1 MALLMKGSVP
11 MAVRDHSLDPLII
24 TAAREEFMT
33 HGFQKASLH
42 KIADRAGI
50 TTGALYT
57 RYKNKD
63 ALFCSLVEPVLQE
76 MAVKSQPIRALYEK
90 VQENPS
96 SAALLKA
103 IRQEEQ
109 IYLDL
114 LFDHYEDCI
123 LLFCKCSG
131 SALEK
136 QIQQM
141 KALKSSETV
150 TFFKRIARRDLNC
163 DGIELIM
170 NQQFY
175 YYQQI
180 LQRGYNREQA
190 VSCMK
195 TVELFLEAGWKTI
208 FERIL

>member
-1 MALLMKGSVP
+1 
-11 MAVRDHSLDPLII
+11 MAVKDHSLDPLI
-24 TAAREEFMT
+24 TQAAREEFLA

-63 ALFCSLVEPVLQE
+63 ALFRSLVEPVLQE
-76 MAVKSQPIRALYEK
+76 MAVKSQPIRVLYEK
-90 VQENPS
+90 VQKSPS
-96 SAALLKA
+96 PSALLEA

-123 LLFCKCSG
+123 LLFCKCGG

-141 KALKSSETV
+141 MALKSSETV
-150 TFFKRIARRDLNC
+150 AFFKSIARQDLDY

-180 LQRGYNREQA
+180 LQRGYNREKA

-195 TVELFLEAGWKTI
+195 TVELFLESGWKTI

>member
-1 MALLMKGSVP
+1 
-11 MAVRDHSLDPLII
+11 MAVKDHTLDPRI
-24 TAAREEFMT
+24 TQAAREEFLA

-63 ALFCSLVEPVLQE
+63 ALFCSLVEPLFQDI
-76 MAVKSQPIRALYEK
+76 AVKSQPIRTLYEK
-90 VQENPS
+90 IQACPS
-96 SAALLKA
+96 SSALLQA

-114 LFDHYEDCI
+114 LFDRYEDCV
-123 LLFCKCSG
+123 LLFCKSSG
-131 SALEK
+131 SSLEK

-141 KALKSSETV
+141 MSQKSSETV
-150 TFFKRIARRDLNC
+150 SFFKSIARRELDY
-163 DGIELIM
+163 DGITLIM
-170 NQQFY
+170 SQQFY

-180 LQRGYNREQA
+180 LQRGYSREKA

-195 TVELFLEAGWKTI
+195 TVELFLESGWKTI

>member
-1 MALLMKGSVP
+1 
-11 MAVRDHSLDPLII
+11 
-24 TAAREEFMT
+24 MT

-63 ALFCSLVEPVLQE
+63 ALFLSLVEPVLKE
-76 MAVKSQPIRALYEK
+76 MSIKAEPIRALYEE
-90 VQENPS
+90 VQKSPNVD
-96 SAALLKA
+96 ALFHA
-103 IRQEEQ
+103 ILQEEQ

-123 LLFCKCSG
+123 LLFCKSG
-131 SALEK
+131 GSTLEK

-141 KALKSSETV
+141 MAQKSAETISFV
-150 TFFKRIARRDLNC
+150 KCIARQELDY
-163 DGIELIM
+163 DGIALIM
-170 NQQFY
+170 SQQFY

-180 LQRGYNREQA
+180 LQRGYSREKA

-195 TVELFLEAGWKTI
+195 TVELFLESGWKTI
-208 FERIL
+208 FEKIL

>member
-1 MALLMKGSVP
+1 

-63 ALFCSLVEPVLQE
+63 ALFLSLVEPVLKE
-76 MAVKSQPIRALYEK
+76 MSIKAEPIRALYEE
-90 VQENPS
+90 VQKSPNVD
-96 SAALLKA
+96 ALFHA
-103 IRQEEQ
+103 ILQEEQ

-123 LLFCKCSG
+123 LLFCKSG
-131 SALEK
+131 GSTLEK

-141 KALKSSETV
+141 MAQKSAETISFV
-150 TFFKRIARRDLNC
+150 KCIARQELDY
-163 DGIELIM
+163 DGIALIM
-170 NQQFY
+170 SQQFY

-180 LQRGYNREQA
+180 LQRGYSREKA

-195 TVELFLEAGWKTI
+195 TVELFLESGWKTI
-208 FERIL
+208 FEKIL

>member
-1 MALLMKGSVP
+1 
-11 MAVRDHSLDPLII
+11 MAVKNHSLDPVII
-24 TAAREEFMT
+24 QAARGEFLE
-33 HGFQKASLH
+33 HGYQKASLH

-63 ALFCSLVEPVLQE
+63 ALFLSLVEPVLQE
-76 MAVKSQPIRALYEK
+76 IAARCQPIRGLYEQ
-90 VQENPS
+90 VQQRPS
-96 SAALLKA
+96 SEALLHA

-109 IYLDL
+109 VYLNL

-123 LLFCKCSG
+123 LLFCKSGG

-141 KALKSSETV
+141 MAGKSRETV
-150 TFFKRIARRDLNC
+150 AFFKAIARQELDY
-163 DGIELIM
+163 DGIALIM
-170 NQQFY
+170 SQQFY

-180 LQRGYNREQA
+180 LQRGYSREQA

-195 TVELFLEAGWKTI
+195 TVELFLEAGWKAI
-208 FERIL
+208 FDHIL

>member
-1 MALLMKGSVP
+1 
-11 MAVRDHSLDPLII
+11 MAVKDHTLDPLI
-24 TAAREEFMT
+24 TQAAREEFLA

-63 ALFCSLVEPVLQE
+63 ALFFSLVEPVLKE
-76 MAVKSQPIRALYEK
+76 MAVKAEPIRTLYGKVRVSPSADALFH
-90 VQENPS
+90 
-96 SAALLKA
+96 A
-103 IRQEEQ
+103 IQQEEQ
-109 IYLDL
+109 FYLDL
-114 LFDHYEDCI
+114 LFDRYEDCI
-123 LLFCKCSG
+123 LLFCKSG
-131 SALEK
+131 GSSLEK

-141 KALKSSETV
+141 MAQKSAETIS
-150 TFFKRIARRDLNC
+150 FFKSIARRELDY

-170 NQQFY
+170 SQQFY

-180 LQRGYNREQA
+180 LQRGYSREKA

-195 TVELFLEAGWKTI
+195 TVDLFLEAGW
-208 FERIL
+208 

>member
-1 MALLMKGSVP
+1 
-11 MAVRDHSLDPLII
+11 MAVKDHTLDPLI
-24 TAAREEFMT
+24 TQAAREEFLA

-63 ALFCSLVEPVLQE
+63 ALFFSLVEPVLKE
-76 MAVKSQPIRALYEK
+76 MAVKAEPIRTLYGRVRVAPSADALFH
-90 VQENPS
+90 
-96 SAALLKA
+96 A
-103 IRQEEQ
+103 IQQEEQ
-109 IYLDL
+109 FYLDL
-114 LFDHYEDCI
+114 LFDRYEDCI
-123 LLFCKCSG
+123 LLFCKSG
-131 SALEK
+131 GSSLEK

-141 KALKSSETV
+141 MAQKSAETIS
-150 TFFKRIARRDLNC
+150 FFKSIARQELDY

-170 NQQFY
+170 SQQFY

-180 LQRGYNREQA
+180 LQRGYSREKA

-195 TVELFLEAGWKTI
+195 TVELFLESGWKTI